1 MSNSTSLRNRGDR
14 LADSFRVEKAR
25 VQETGFICEID
36 RNQIGSSRRRD
47 YLSKA
52 VRDGHCL
59 VARMDGKCVGFA
71 VVDETFY
78 EQSFIWLLVV
88 DPSYRRRGIASALIR
103 FIESTCP
110 TEKLFTSTNQ
120 SNLAMQRLMD
130 KLGFVKS
137 GYVEN
142 LDEADLEI
150 VYFRRIKKIP

>member
-14 LADSFRVEKAR
+14 LADTFRIEKAR
-25 VQETGFICEID
+25 VQDTGLICEID

-52 VRDGHCL
+52 VRDGQCL
-59 VARMDGKCVGFA
+59 LARMDGKCVGFA
-71 VVDETFY
+71 VVDEAFY

-103 FIESTCP
+103 FIESICP

-137 GYVEN
+137 GYIEN
-142 LDEADLEI
+142 LDEADPEI
-150 VYFRRIKKIP
+150 VYFRRIKKKP